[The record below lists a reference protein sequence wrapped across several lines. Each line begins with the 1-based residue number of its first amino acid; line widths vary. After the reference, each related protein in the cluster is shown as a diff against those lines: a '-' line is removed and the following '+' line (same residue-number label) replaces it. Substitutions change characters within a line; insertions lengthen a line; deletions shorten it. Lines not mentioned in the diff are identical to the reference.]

1 MVTQET
7 AEQMCKKLVE
17 VYINACKPRD
27 MDDVHNVTVKL
38 ISMAGMALA
47 ATHGSEVAV
56 TSIKAVAIYVGENAH
71 RSRAEIIRRH

>member
-1 MVTQET
+1 MVSQET

-17 VYINACKPRD
+17 AYINACKPRD
-27 MDDVHNVTVKL
+27 LDDVFNVTVKL

-47 ATHGSEVAV
+47 ATHGSESAV
-56 TSIKAVAIYVGENAH
+56 TAIKAVSTYVGENAH